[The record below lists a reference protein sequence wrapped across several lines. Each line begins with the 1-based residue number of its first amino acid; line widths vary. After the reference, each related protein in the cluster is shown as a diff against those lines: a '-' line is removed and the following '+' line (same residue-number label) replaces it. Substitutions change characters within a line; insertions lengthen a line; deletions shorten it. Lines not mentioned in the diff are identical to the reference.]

1 MPKLNNSNATF
12 LVIFK
17 QCANVYTVKLY
28 AAVRTS
34 KHWCSFRKDYRTIK
48 EPSKHVVTHFFSLLC
63 KFKIMR
69 ISENFESFAND
80 DITVQIKSSR
90 KFVMAN
96 PDSKTSVEPQIE
108 HH

>member
-1 MPKLNNSNATF
+1 M
-12 LVIFK
+12 
-17 QCANVYTVKLY
+17 KLY

-34 KHWCSFRKDYRTIK
+34 KHWCSFRKDYRTVK
-48 EPSKHVVTHFFSLLC
+48 ESSKHDVTHFFPAYCANLEL
-63 KFKIMR
+63 MR

>member
-1 MPKLNNSNATF
+1 
-12 LVIFK
+12 
-17 QCANVYTVKLY
+17 
-28 AAVRTS
+28 
-34 KHWCSFRKDYRTIK
+34 
-48 EPSKHVVTHFFSLLC
+48 
-63 KFKIMR
+63 MR

>member
-1 MPKLNNSNATF
+1 M
-12 LVIFK
+12 
-17 QCANVYTVKLY
+17 KLY
-28 AAVRTS
+28 AAVRTT

-48 EPSKHVVTHFFSLLC
+48 EPSKQVVTHFFQLTVQT
-63 KFKIMR
+63 KKTKR